1 MLCNVFRSVEHD
13 TIGKYC
19 FFNWLYIYERCCLK
33 KFTFSPIP
41 GLLEGGGGST
51 ISGIS
56 LRWQV
61 SAISGIYI
69 PGGGVICHLRD
80 FDFFSFFEC
89 IIT

>member
-41 GLLEGGGGST
+41 GLLEGGGGFYH
-51 ISGIS
+51 
-56 LRWQV
+56 LRD
-61 SAISGIYI
+61 I
-69 PGGGVICHLRD
+69 PEMAGFCHLRD
-80 FDFFSFFEC
+80 LH
-89 IIT
+89 TRGGG